1 MAIGNG
7 FIVGWNRAVV
17 GREQD
22 AVELFATVNNYYEAR
37 KKAGDITA
45 YEHVFLQNHGGDF
58 NGFTWVQ
65 GESTKIDTLLRSE
78 EWLQIEA
85 RAMVCLQNLGVIRA
99 TSGADGIANIM
110 RLYMAAIPR
119 R

>member
-1 MAIGNG
+1 MATANG

-45 YEHVFLQNHGGDF
+45 YDHVFLRAHGGDL

-65 GESTKIDTLLRSE
+65 GDPAKLDTLLRSD

-85 RAMVCLQNLGVIRA
+85 KAIVVLENMGVIRA
-99 TSGADGIANIM
+99 TSGAEGVANLM
-110 RLYMAAIPR
+110 RLYMGALPR

>member
-1 MAIGNG
+1 MAIANG

-22 AVELFATVNNYYEAR
+22 AVELFASVNNYYEAR

-45 YEHVFLQNHGGDF
+45 YDHVFLRTHCGDF

-65 GESTKIDTLLRSE
+65 GDPAKIDALLRSD
-78 EWLQIEA
+78 EWIQIETK
-85 RAMVCLQNLGVIRA
+85 AMICLENCGVIRA
-99 TSGADGIANIM
+99 TSGAEGIGNMM
-110 RLYMAAIPR
+110 RIYMASLPR